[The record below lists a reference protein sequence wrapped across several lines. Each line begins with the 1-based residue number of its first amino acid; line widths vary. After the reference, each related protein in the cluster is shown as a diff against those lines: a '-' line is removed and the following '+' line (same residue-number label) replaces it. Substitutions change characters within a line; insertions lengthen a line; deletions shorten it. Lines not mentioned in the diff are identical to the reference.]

1 MLAVMRRCGFAAG
14 LMVGVM
20 LMATWSGVATAS
32 PKPLPLSA
40 RLIQRGEFAG
50 FSPEAPIP
58 FRTAKAFV
66 DMNTGLTPA
75 QAAAQIARLRREGF
89 KAVLVEYLDR
99 GPSRQSGVSWVM
111 QLGSAASARAEL
123 AASLR
128 EYKAENVAHGGSV
141 SAYSVGAIPGARGYH
156 VAGGGQFDEN
166 ILFADGPFLY
176 LNGEAW
182 SVGAKN
188 APTRAGLIAA
198 VMKLYK
204 RVHGHPA
211 G

>member
-1 MLAVMRRCGFAAG
+1 MFAMMRRRGFAAG
-14 LMVGVM
+14 LMMAVLLM
-20 LMATWSGVATAS
+20 LPWSGVATAS

-40 RLIQRGEFAG
+40 RVIQRGEFAG
-50 FSPEAPIP
+50 FSLEAPIRY
-58 FRTAKAFV
+58 RTAKAWV
-66 DMNTGLTPA
+66 EPNAGLTSA

-89 KAVLVEYLDR
+89 KAGLVEYLNR
-99 GPSRQSGVSWVM
+99 GPLRQSGVSWVM

-128 EYKAENVAHGGSV
+128 EFKAETVAHGGSV

-156 VAGGGQFDEN
+156 VASSGESDEN
-166 ILFADGPFLY
+166 ILFADGPYLY
-176 LNGEAW
+176 LNGEAR
-182 SVGAKN
+182 SPGEPN
-188 APTRAGLIAA
+188 PPTRAGLITA
-198 VMKLYK
+198 VTKLYN

>member
-1 MLAVMRRCGFAAG
+1 MH
-14 LMVGVM
+14 
-20 LMATWSGVATAS
+20 
-32 PKPLPLSA
+32 
-40 RLIQRGEFAG
+40 
-50 FSPEAPIP
+50 
-58 FRTAKAFV
+58 
-66 DMNTGLTPA
+66 
-75 QAAAQIARLRREGF
+75 
-89 KAVLVEYLDR
+89 
-99 GPSRQSGVSWVM
+99 
-111 QLGSAASARAEL
+111 LGSAASARAEL

-156 VAGGGQFDEN
+156 VAGSGQFAAEN

-176 LNGEAW
+176 LNGEGW
-182 SVGAKN
+182 SPGSKN

-198 VMKLYK
+198 VTKLYK